1 MKRFSLL
8 KSIFGGKSLPE
19 EEQRA
24 LFEEL
29 LFLTL
34 ARASRTDLDTAEV
47 EVDIICKI
55 LKEHGIEVTGQE
67 VRLASMS
74 ELYEDAP
81 LEKYLAKGG
90 QQLSVAH
97 RQSIIS
103 GLLDVV
109 KGDDRVATA
118 EADFFNLVANS
129 LKLTPIELVGVK
141 VDH

>member
-1 MKRFSLL
+1 MKSFSLL
-8 KSIFGGKSLPE
+8 KSIFGGKSLPD

-55 LKEHGIEVTGQE
+55 LEQHGVKVTAQE

-90 QQLSVAH
+90 QQLNIAH
-97 RQSIIS
+97 RQDIIS
-103 GLLDVV
+103 GLLSVV
-109 KGDDRVATA
+109 KGDGVVGAA
-118 EADFFNLVANS
+118 ESEFFNLVAEALDLS
-129 LKLTPIELVGVK
+129 PIHLVGVT
-141 VDH
+141 VDG

>member
-1 MKRFSLL
+1 MKSFSLL
-8 KSIFGGKSLPE
+8 KSIFGGKSLPD

-55 LKEHGIEVTGQE
+55 LDDHGVKVTPQE

-90 QQLSVAH
+90 QQLNISH
-97 RQSIIS
+97 RQNIIS
-103 GLLDVV
+103 GLLSVV
-109 KGDDRVATA
+109 KGDGVVGSA
-118 EADFFNLVANS
+118 EAEFFNLVAEALDLS
-129 LKLTPIELVGVK
+129 PIHLVGVT
-141 VDH
+141 VDG

>member
-1 MKRFSLL
+1 MKSFSLL
-8 KSIFGGKSLPE
+8 KSIFGGKSLPD

-55 LKEHGIEVTGQE
+55 LDDHGVKVTPQE

-90 QQLSVAH
+90 QQLNISH
-97 RQSIIS
+97 RQNIIS
-103 GLLDVV
+103 GLLSVV
-109 KGDDRVATA
+109 KGDGVVGSA
-118 EADFFNLVANS
+118 ESEFFNLVAEALDLS
-129 LKLTPIELVGVK
+129 PIHLVGVT
-141 VDH
+141 VDG